1 MYSDVARTKNLPSV
15 EAILSPM
22 AINRIPVLVV
32 VGFLLSTRGPCAF
45 AQSTPELRTS
55 LDERGSVPPILQWFS
70 CVHELQQK
78 PYNKPKAQQCLDSI
92 RSNPEIENGKITF
105 KRNHLT
111 FHVES
116 PTLIV
121 SDVDLGVSA
130 GDLAKVYDL
139 LAVYGNTL
147 RIGEPYESRRESTSW
162 RVLDRL
168 LLMQGRRSGVSRTL
182 HLDYNKK
189 TAQAIFKVW
198 EGPPGEPQ
206 LLMPPYGAPCPILN
220 ANFNWSDAD
229 DFTPVEF
236 IQRQMKTKWLGCF
249 SEADLREDRVR
260 LEGMKFLKESKISV
274 SGPGNSRDLGFHFRS
289 NPISI
294 AKVTVHGYGLLCDL
308 SDQDVASLAVHPGD
322 TYSRSRAW
330 EQEELLSKLF
340 AKDGWQIKTFT
351 DVQIDSTGMA
361 SLDFSILAYP
371 DDVVYV
377 NDKPYDVALHH
388 EE

>member
-1 MYSDVARTKNLPSV
+1 
-15 EAILSPM
+15 M
-22 AINRIPVLVV
+22 AINRIPVLVA
-32 VGFLLSTRGPCAF
+32 VGFLLSTSVPCAF
-45 AQSTPELRTS
+45 AQSTPDLRTS
-55 LDERGSVPPILQWFS
+55 LDERGSVPPVLQWFS
-70 CVHELQQK
+70 CVHQLEQK

-92 RSNPEIENGKITF
+92 RSNPEIENGKITL
-105 KRNHLT
+105 KRDHLT

-139 LAVYGNTL
+139 LDIYGNAL
-147 RIGEPYESRRESTSW
+147 RIGEPYESRREAASW
-162 RVLDRL
+162 LVLDML
-168 LLMQGRRSGVSRTL
+168 LLSQGRRSGVTRTL

-189 TAQAIFKVW
+189 TARAIFKIW

-206 LLMPPYGAPCPILN
+206 SLVPPYGAPCPILN

-229 DFTPVEF
+229 DFTPVDF

-249 SEADLREDRVR
+249 SEADLREDRAR
-260 LEGMKFLKESKISV
+260 LDGMTFLKESKISV
-274 SGPGNSRDLGFHFRS
+274 GGSGNSRDVSFHFRS
-289 NPISI
+289 NPMRI
-294 AKVTVHGYGLLCDL
+294 AKVTVHGYGLLSGL
-308 SDQDVASLAVHPGD
+308 YNQDVASLAVHPGD

-330 EQEELLSKLF
+330 EQENSLGKLYR
-340 AKDGWQIKTFT
+340 KDGWQLKTFT
-351 DVQIDSTGMA
+351 DVQVDSKGEAT
-361 SLDFSILAYP
+361 LDFSILAYP

-377 NDKPYDVALHH
+377 NDKPYDVTLHR